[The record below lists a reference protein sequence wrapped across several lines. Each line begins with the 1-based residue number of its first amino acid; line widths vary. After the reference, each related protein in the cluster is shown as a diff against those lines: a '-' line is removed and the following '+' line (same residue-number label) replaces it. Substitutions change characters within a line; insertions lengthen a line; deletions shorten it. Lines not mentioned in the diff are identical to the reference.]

1 MISKTGIHA
10 VRAVVALS
18 ELPEGAFAGAAD
30 IASRIGA
37 PPNYLGKLLKNLAGE
52 GLLESQKGKGGGF
65 RLARDPARISIYEV
79 VEPIDKLSRWS
90 GCFMGQ
96 GRCSEKSPCPVH
108 HKWGR
113 IRDAYLQFLKETKLV
128 ELVDPATLDLI
139 SR

>member
-52 GLLESQKGKGGGF
+52 GLLESQKGKAAVSGSPAIPLASRSTKWWNRST
-65 RLARDPARISIYEV
+65 RLAGGRAVSWDKAAALRRHRAASTINGEGFGMRISGSSRKLNSPNW
-79 VEPIDKLSRWS
+79 PIRRL
-90 GCFMGQ
+90 
-96 GRCSEKSPCPVH
+96 
-108 HKWGR
+108 
-113 IRDAYLQFLKETKLV
+113 
-128 ELVDPATLDLI
+128 
-139 SR
+139 